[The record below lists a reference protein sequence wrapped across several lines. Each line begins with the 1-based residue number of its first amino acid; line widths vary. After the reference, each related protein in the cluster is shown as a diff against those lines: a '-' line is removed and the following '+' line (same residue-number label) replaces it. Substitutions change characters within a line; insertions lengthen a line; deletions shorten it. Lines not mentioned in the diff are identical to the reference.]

1 MAASIAAGYLIYL
14 QMACKEDSKPEVG
27 SKKKVDLPSEPKTS
41 KAVNQKEEIDYM
53 AFIMIIVEKM
63 RSLSK

>member
-14 QMACKEDSKPEVG
+14 QMVRKEDSKPEVG
-27 SKKKVDLPSEPKTS
+27 SKKKVDLPSEPKAS